1 MTIYIPNPEEDCD
14 TKIIANSPVQE
25 RPHEWNVASE
35 MPCDTL
41 SYSYQQLV
49 PIIQTHFDYY
59 SAEDPVSVDSF
70 TSSDDDSASTV
81 ILLKT
86 SVEVNVDDPD
96 PHDQQLS
103 SLSQLQALPDHDYY
117 HLYGNDNLI
126 KPKYG
131 QLDVNYPNSQCFLND
146 GAFHIS
152 KSLGCNFD
160 KTCEEDFTQ
169 NKRETSKSIN
179 VHNES
184 AKSSTP
190 EKTPVSLTTAY
201 SSLNKGNFITTMT
214 FI

>member
-1 MTIYIPNPEEDCD
+1 
-14 TKIIANSPVQE
+14 
-25 RPHEWNVASE
+25 

-41 SYSYQQLV
+41 AYSYPQLV
-49 PIIQTHFDYY
+49 PILQTDFDYY

-70 TSSDDDSASTV
+70 TSSDGDSASTV

-86 SVEVNVDDPD
+86 SVEVNVDDPY
-96 PHDQQLS
+96 PHDQNFS
-103 SLSQLQALPDHDYY
+103 SLSLLQALPDHDYN

-131 QLDVNYPNSQCFLND
+131 EWDVNSQNVSQCFLND
-146 GAFHIS
+146 GTFHIS

-160 KTCEEDFTQ
+160 KTCEGDFTQ

-190 EKTPVSLTTAY
+190 AKTPVSLATAY
-201 SSLNKGNFITTMT
+201 SALNKGNFITTME